1 MRPKW
6 LLDRVLLVAEDVAE
20 TNGEALPALL
30 IEMLR
35 EHFGAQYVCI
45 HFAEHGRLRP
55 ETRAALVGACP
66 AAHDATPA
74 VNAAADSE
82 SAGNA
87 VAGSAAEARFWQYAL
102 ESRKVVTASTT
113 PAAIQDDLRPL
124 LAAAGAR
131 DGMAIPLLY
140 RGEAYA
146 VANLY
151 FKRTV
156 PAKLATAQNVIRSVR
171 LLGNLVYGAL
181 QQEYYAGALRAS
193 DGVALALAQ
202 AAAVRDGY
210 ADGHVAWVCALAEA
224 LAAAAG
230 LSRVE
235 QEAARKGAML
245 RDIGKLYVPDFI
257 LQKPGPLNAEE
268 RARVRE
274 HPATGARMLLEAGA
288 GMAAPSETPA
298 LAAAAVRSHHERLD
312 GSGYPDG
319 LAGDAVPLLARI
331 VAIVDVYAAL
341 TSDRPY
347 RAALPETRA
356 AHVLQEMA
364 GPALDPA
371 LVSLFFSRCNPAAVT
386 SENAAEAVAS
396 GVA

>member
-1 MRPKW
+1 MAWGILDRFMRPKW

-30 IEMLR
+30 IETLR

-55 ETRAALVGACP
+55 ETRAALVSACP
-66 AAHDATPA
+66 AVHDALA
-74 VNAAADSE
+74 ANASTG
-82 SAGNA
+82 SAG
-87 VAGSAAEARFWQYAL
+87 AEGRFWRHAL
-102 ESRKVVTASTT
+102 ASRDVVVASTT

-124 LAAAGAR
+124 FAAAGVQ

-140 RGEAYA
+140 RGKAYA
-146 VANLY
+146 AANLY

-181 QQEYYAGALRAS
+181 EQERYAMELRGS
-193 DGVALALAQ
+193 EGVVLALAQ
-202 AAAVRDGY
+202 AAAARDGY
-210 ADGHVAWVCALAEA
+210 AGGHVAHVCALAEA
-224 LAAAAG
+224 LGAAAG
-230 LSRVE
+230 LSGVE
-235 QEAARKGAML
+235 QEAVRAGAML
-245 RDIGKLYVPDFI
+245 RDIGKLHVPDYI
-257 LQKPGPLNAEE
+257 LRKPGPLNAEE

-274 HPATGARMLLEAGA
+274 HPALGARMLLESGND
-288 GMAAPSETPA
+288 GSPSPETLA
-298 LAAAAVRSHHERLD
+298 LAAAAVRGHHERLD

-319 LAGDAVPLLARI
+319 LAGDAVPVPARI

-347 RAALPETRA
+347 RAALPETRT
-356 AHVLQEMA
+356 AHILQDMA

-371 LVSLFFSRCNPAAVT
+371 LVAFFLSRCVPAAVA
-386 SENAAEAVAS
+386 SEPAAEPVAN
-396 GVA
+396 ALA